1 VRAVTTYF
9 ILNSKCHILFI
20 MPEVFFGS
28 VPVIIF
34 GLVAVV
40 AVALYV
46 REYMVRRRLEKD
58 SHVSDQDKA
67 NFQTIQQL
75 TDTSH
80 TLVNQAK
87 SEAQRMMEESKVF
100 SEKTTQDFS
109 QQLSSFIQEEEKQ
122 TGQAATFVT
131 QDIQKKQAEFESFIA
146 HLTSVLDNKTEASVK
161 EFASFLENLKQES
174 QKSQA
179 ANWEGAKTRV
189 NELFESF
196 ETKLADFLLQTE
208 QKMMLSVD
216 LELKSARQL
225 IDTYKVQQMNII
237 DENIVSMLEKT
248 LSLVLAKNLSL
259 KDQMD
264 LVYDS
269 LERAKTDSF
278 LV

>member
-1 VRAVTTYF
+1 
-9 ILNSKCHILFI
+9 
-20 MPEVFFGS
+20 MPEV
-28 VPVIIF
+28 VF
-34 GLVAVV
+34 GLVAIV
-40 AVALYV
+40 AVALYI
-46 REYMVRRRLEKD
+46 REYMVRRRLERD
-58 SHVSDQDKA
+58 SKPTPGDKQ
-67 NFQTIQQL
+67 NYQTLQQM

-87 SEAQRMMEESKVF
+87 TEAQRLMEETKDF
-100 SEKTTQDFS
+100 SAKTTQDFS
-109 QQLSSFIQEEEKQ
+109 RELSAFLQEEEKQ
-122 TGQAATFVT
+122 TGQAATVVN
-131 QDIQKKQAEFESFIA
+131 QDIQKKQAEFDQFMA
-146 HLTSVLDNKTEASVK
+146 HLTSVLDSKTDASVNQ
-161 EFASFLENLKQES
+161 FASFLENLKQQS

-179 ANWEGAKTRV
+179 ADWEGAKTRV

-248 LSLVLAKNLSL
+248 LSMVLAKNLNL

-264 LVYDS
+264 LVYES
-269 LERAKTDSF
+269 LERAKTESF

>member
-1 VRAVTTYF
+1 
-9 ILNSKCHILFI
+9 
-20 MPEVFFGS
+20 MPEV
-28 VPVIIF
+28 VF
-34 GLVAVV
+34 GLVAMAAVV
-40 AVALYV
+40 LYT
-46 REYMVRRRLEKD
+46 RELMACKKLEKD
-58 SHVSDQDKA
+58 SKVSKEDKA
-67 NFQTIQQL
+67 NYQTIQQL

-87 SEAQRMMEESKVF
+87 QEASKMMEESKVF
-100 SEKTTQDFS
+100 STKATQDFS
-109 QQLSSFIQEEEKQ
+109 QQLSSYLQEEEKQ
-122 TGQAATFVT
+122 TGQAAAVVT
-131 QDIQKKQAEFESFIA
+131 GDIQKKQAEFEQFMT

-161 EFASFLENLKQES
+161 EFASFLETLKQQS
-174 QKSQA
+174 QQNQV

-189 NELFESF
+189 NELFDSF

-264 LVYDS
+264 LVYES
-269 LERAKTDSF
+269 LERAKTESF